1 MKKQVKIS
9 FLSALFFSLPS
20 ILSYF
25 IYVYIVDKTFYYII
39 YFILILLS
47 FFIMLLTLI
56 LKLFIKKHIVKTL
69 FLSSFVVFLTLSLVF
84 SGNVILH
91 KLLLKDLPPGAN
103 YLKFEQEQW
112 QENAKTDNYTRQ
124 YMLKDLIKNI
134 LPKKSKSEIISIL
147 GKPDNIYEDK
157 IEYLIGPERSYFAI
171 DLKVLHLFFD
181 KEDIYT
187 HYKITSG

>member
-84 SGNVILH
+84 SGNVILY
-91 KLLLKDLPPGAN
+91 KFFLKDLPPGAN

-157 IEYLIGPERSYFAI
+157 IEYLIGPEKNYFAI
-171 DLKVLHLFFD
+171 DLKVLLLFFD